1 MKSSAAAVA
10 VEACDFSTGRSNMA
24 DKLFN
29 VWENVPDRSKL
40 VISTE
45 TKDSNT
51 FVVATLDGI
60 FVLPSG
66 KIEEKVS
73 DVLNAATGD
82 PESINCRS
90 PRRLVIDV
98 IHTFVTDATV
108 TVKAH
113 IQPTGGGINKPFVS
127 KLTRKKGAVE
137 AVTLMVLTA

>member
-1 MKSSAAAVA
+1 
-10 VEACDFSTGRSNMA
+10 MA

-29 VWENVPDRSKL
+29 VWENIPDRSKL

-51 FVVATLDGI
+51 FVVAILDGI
-60 FVLPSG
+60 FVSPSG
-66 KIEEKVS
+66 KIEEQVS

-82 PESINCRS
+82 EKSITCRS

-98 IHTFVTDATV
+98 IHTFVTNATV

-113 IQPTGGGINKPFVS
+113 IQLPGGGVHKPFVS
-127 KLTRKKGAVE
+127 KLTRKKGDPAA